1 MTTANTTSAREGS
14 MSHVTVFV
22 AVAKPGSTRV
32 HLAALGAWKSGDH
45 VSLCTAARVGL
56 ELDVAATDARRVRYA
71 RGANCTKCL
80 ERSKSIQRSEF
91 RYRDEETQAMATD
104 EARARWSAESR
115 AYSAAKDAADKDL
128 ERFLDLAESLDAT
141 PRQDARAEDERS
153 RDEWVAMAKATM
165 SPVPE
170 LTDEPEL
177 SPETEL
183 SWLVGTR
190 EQAVVVDDQGNLEQP
205 EDDYATPEHPSV
217 FARETFPLDR
227 ASGSAPVDEA
237 DCGCPVWAGEPIN
250 HETGCTRPEPVQ
262 AALDT
267 PQNLAGVFQDQADRD
282 AARIARRK
290 GFSATAEQRLA
301 GYLREAQA
309 NAARPI
315 GVEPAQPAPETFY
328 RAEAMPASREPY
340 ATDELGAPF
349 IPGRSRV
356 EHESDRGN
364 YGLCTRSEQAGVWVT
379 WDDTP
384 GDRDWQYAA
393 GELRLVKRF

>member
-22 AVAKPGSTRV
+22 AVAKPGSTRI
-32 HLAALGAWKSGDH
+32 HLAALGAWKSGDQ

-56 ELDVAATDARRVRYA
+56 ELDVPATDARRVRYA

-104 EARARWSAESR
+104 EARARWAAESR

-170 LTDEPEL
+170 LTDEPADAARTPQPDLETYPYNLSADEFNQVRQARALATAIGPISL
-177 SPETEL
+177 SPAQPDMTNEPEL
-183 SWLVGTR
+183 
-190 EQAVVVDDQGNLEQP
+190 

-217 FARETFPLDR
+217 FRRETFPR
-227 ASGSAPVDEA
+227 APE
-237 DCGCPVWAGEPIN
+237 WL
-250 HETGCTRPEPVQ
+250 PEPDETQ
-262 AALDT
+262 AA
-267 PQNLAGVFQDQADRD
+267 V
-282 AARIARRK
+282 
-290 GFSATAEQRLA
+290 
-301 GYLREAQA
+301 
-309 NAARPI
+309 
-315 GVEPAQPAPETFY
+315 ETFY